1 MKKIPVLCLSLA
13 FIMASCSQHESAD
26 KKSVEIIKLKE
37 AFENRKSITINDI
50 SINFE
55 YVRLETKD
63 ECLTDT
69 RLAVY
74 SDDQYLIAI
83 DQKKIL
89 LFDRYDGKFIR
100 EIGHMGNGP
109 GEYSRTY
116 NVMPYNEKN
125 NIIYAGRNR
134 KRYGYSLDGQLRDTL
149 SLPELVSEI
158 GNIDDNIFAAF
169 LPDYQG
175 GEKNKII
182 IFNHKGSLLKTFPN
196 YLSAPITSSFFAWNP
211 NSWFY
216 IINKQLYFYQLF
228 NDTLFHV
235 KENSITPRYVFIM
248 GEYSPP
254 YEMKTSPIFEPDKY
268 FIMKTIQESSKYL
281 FCSFNFNKKNYTAIF
296 DKNKRTTVVNEYCP
310 ESGHGFINNINDFV
324 PLEFSSINEKDELT
338 CTIDA
343 FKIKQWFDLNPEK
356 VNQLPKYLI
365 ALKNIQETSN
375 PVIIIAKLKNK

>member
-1 MKKIPVLCLSLA
+1 MKKIPVLCLLLA
-13 FIMASCSQHESAD
+13 FSMTSCSQHESAD

-37 AFENRKSITINDI
+37 AFANRKSITINDI

-63 ECLTDT
+63 ECLTGT

-74 SDDQYLIAI
+74 SNDQYLIAI
-83 DQKKIL
+83 DRKKIL
-89 LFDRYDGKFIR
+89 LFDRKDGKFIR

-116 NVMPYNEKN
+116 NIMPFNEGKN
-125 NIIYAGRNR
+125 IVYAGRNK
-134 KRYGYSLDGQLRDTL
+134 KRYGYSLDGQLKDTL
-149 SLPELVSEI
+149 SIPELVSEI

-182 IFNHKGSLLKTFPN
+182 IFNHKDSLLKTFPN
-196 YLSAPITSSFFAWNP
+196 YLSAPKTLSFFVWNP

-216 IINKQLYFYQLF
+216 KLNKQLYFYQLF

-235 KENSITPRYVFIM
+235 KTNSITPRYVFNM
-248 GEYSPP
+248 GPYSPP
-254 YEMKTSPIFEPDKY
+254 YEMKTSPKFEPDKY
-268 FIMKTIQESSKYL
+268 FVMQTIQESSKYL

-296 DKNKRTTVVNEYCP
+296 DKNKRTTVVNDYSP

-324 PLEFSSINEKDELT
+324 PLEFSSINEEDELI

-343 FKIKQWFDLNPEK
+343 YKIKLWFEENPEK
-356 VNQLPKYLI
+356 INQLPEYLKN
-365 ALKNIQETSN
+365 LNNIQETNN
-375 PVIIIAKLKNK
+375 PVIIIAKLKK

>member
-1 MKKIPVLCLSLA
+1 MKKIPVLCLLLA
-13 FIMASCSQHESAD
+13 FSMTSCSQHESAD

-37 AFENRKSITINDI
+37 AFANRKSITINDI

-63 ECLTDT
+63 ECLTGT

-74 SDDQYLIAI
+74 SNDQYLIAI
-83 DQKKIL
+83 DRKKIL
-89 LFDRYDGKFIR
+89 LFDRKDGKFIR

-116 NVMPYNEKN
+116 NVMPFNEGKN
-125 NIIYAGRNR
+125 IVYAGRNK
-134 KRYGYSLDGQLRDTL
+134 KRYGYSLDGQLKDTL
-149 SLPELVSEI
+149 SIPELVSEI

-182 IFNHKGSLLKTFPN
+182 IFNHKDSLLKTFPN
-196 YLSAPITSSFFAWNP
+196 YLSAPKTLSFFVWNP

-216 IINKQLYFYQLF
+216 KLNKQLYFYQLF

-235 KENSITPRYVFIM
+235 KTNSITPRYVFNM
-248 GEYSPP
+248 GPYSPP
-254 YEMKTSPIFEPDKY
+254 YEMKTSPKFEPDKY
-268 FIMKTIQESSKYL
+268 FVMQTIQESSKYL

-296 DKNKRTTVVNEYCP
+296 DKNKRTTVVNDYSP

-324 PLEFSSINEKDELT
+324 PLEFSSINEKDEFI

-343 FKIKQWFDLNPEK
+343 YKIKLWFEENPEK
-356 VNQLPKYLI
+356 INQLPEYLKN
-365 ALKNIQETSN
+365 LNNIQETNN
-375 PVIIIAKLKNK
+375 PVIIIAKLKK